1 MTSEAFR
8 SNILQKA
15 SSFIKINTLLFYIFY
30 VLTFYLKLHILD
42 AFLSST
48 IEPLQGGGGLTEP
61 QAPSLVRPPSCIADC
76 L

>member
-48 IEPLQGGGGLTEP
+48 IKPLQGEGGLLSPKP
-61 QAPSLVRPPSCIADC
+61 QA
-76 L
+76 